1 MVGFNYSG
9 TFPGFRRLRSLPQ
22 AWKIKYFNY
31 NTFYFLMQKQYLN
44 YPIVIRFNFGY
55 QPQEKMI
62 ISIGKMYKTT
72 FLWSKMKKE
81 RTVSM
86 GRCAP

>member
-1 MVGFNYSG
+1 
-9 TFPGFRRLRSLPQ
+9 
-22 AWKIKYFNY
+22 
-31 NTFYFLMQKQYLN
+31 
-44 YPIVIRFNFGY
+44 IRFNFGY

-86 GRCAP
+86 GAWHP